1 VNYTTLGLQG
11 LMKERGN
18 ARKAVAEEA
27 ARSVGGTV
35 ESFHFALDTTDASSS
50 RTCLMPSLLRRSR

>member
-35 ESFHFALDTTDASSS
+35 ESFHFALGTTDASSS